1 MAKNNFQHNLGD
13 EEEFLRLQGRIKDT
27 FDDQVTSLKSYAD
40 WQSKIGKNWKELQEM
55 QKEIAALEKKG
66 TEEAKKKA
74 AELKKEYNQLVQIN
88 KQLRE
93 QGSLL
98 KSAANILDK
107 NFSSVLGN
115 VLNKWFD
122 FDEAVRKTANN
133 MGMSTSRLKLMET
146 TMNDALTTSLEW
158 GGSMESVAQAQNVY
172 SEALGR
178 SVLLTSEALGEM
190 QRLGV
195 VTGIGNEAM
204 AEMTGQME
212 AFGFG
217 AESSLKLVTELASEA
232 EAIGVNSGQVI
243 KKFQQNL
250 GLLNK
255 LNFNKGVK
263 GLQAMTKFSEKYK
276 LDMNAVAS
284 VADKVF
290 RPEGAIE
297 AAAQLQVLG
306 GSLAALGDPFQLMYK
321 ARNSPEELAKS
332 LTKAASA
339 SATFDKTT
347 GEWKLNAYELDRMK
361 EASAALNIPMEELVQ
376 TAKQGA
382 KINMFEKMLSGKGL
396 DKDTIDKL
404 SGLANGQGE
413 ILTVGKDGK
422 SVMKKLE
429 DLNKDDIKSLMEK
442 KDLQDKANK
451 DALSMRQEWEAVW
464 NQVIAASFP
473 LIQSIQDMIKS
484 GFVDKLSNS
493 ITNIIQTVRDWKG
506 VIGFLATTL
515 AGFYLFMKGKQAW
528 DFITG
533 FFGPG
538 KNFKQGYE
546 MGEGFNAAVMGKQ
559 GSVSKGAKSFL
570 KNKALG
576 KGGTPEIPGTE
587 KVGEVTGGADKVGKT
602 GGVGGSL
609 KSLAEGLTAM
619 GTPQVLFGALNL
631 IPTAV
636 GMVAMVAAIPSLLF
650 LGLVPL
656 KMLSENLFQ
665 MALGLEMM
673 GNPKVLAGAAILSV
687 AALGFTL
694 MTAGSVGLAAVAF
707 LGVAAGVGL
716 EGLSVGL
723 SAFGAIAGNPM
734 VWLGVALLAALSG
747 VFVLFAYGV
756 TLIAEGI
763 ATVVNS
769 FTNMFTV
776 ISSDNIGALL
786 LLGPALIG
794 ISFGVFALAASLV
807 ALGVAYLAGG
817 FLGLI
822 ALGEAAEDVQTA
834 FKGVDPQGISS
845 TVNAI
850 NAIDMD
856 KLNALKD
863 LSMWMALLG
872 GTTTIKFDESLH
884 IDGSIELAGEGGGKS
899 NTDWIKDPIFVSK
912 LKQLISEQTEKDK
925 RGGRA

>member
-1 MAKNNFQHNLGD
+1 MAAGDDLRRRKAQLEIEEQIAEAIKNSTASLEDFAQAQKKISENYKLIKKISQEIALI
-13 EEEFLRLQGRIKDT
+13 EEEIKTASAEEKKLLQAQLD
-27 FDDQVTSLKSYAD
+27 SLK
-40 WQSKIGKNWKELQEM
+40 QQQKVLIGVNKEL
-55 QKEIAALEKKG
+55 
-66 TEEAKKKA
+66 AKSKNFAKA
-74 AELKKEYNQLVQIN
+74 IGNEFLGWG
-88 KQLRE
+88 KQLAGNILPSLSSIFSKFLE
-93 QGSLL
+93 IDNLAHQTANTIGFQGS
-98 KSAANILDK
+98 K
-107 NFSSVLGN
+107 F
-115 VLNKWFD
+115 
-122 FDEAVRKTANN
+122 
-133 MGMSTSRLKLMET
+133 KLMEG
-146 TMNDALTTSLEW
+146 NIDASMKSFTDMGFALEDAYKTQSALSDATGRQMMLSKQASTAVAETARITGLAAEEM
-158 GGSMESVAQAQNVY
+158 GGLV
-172 SEALGR
+172 
-178 SVLLTSEALGEM
+178 
-190 QRLGV
+190 
-195 VTGIGNEAM
+195 
-204 AEMTGQME
+204 GQME
-212 AFGFG
+212 AFGLG
-217 AESSLKLVTELASEA
+217 AQQSADFILQMSQESSQMGL
-232 EAIGVNSGQVI
+232 NSGKVI
-243 KKFQQNL
+243 KKFQENL

-255 LNFNKGVK
+255 LNFKTGIA
-263 GLQAMTKFSEKYK
+263 GLKAMTKFSEKYK

-321 ARNSPEELAKS
+321 ARNAPEELAKS
-332 LTKAASA
+332 LTKAATA
-339 SATFDKTT
+339 SATFNEKT
-347 GEWKLNAYELDRMK
+347 GEFELNAYELDRMK
-361 EASAALNIPMEELVQ
+361 EAASALGMDYQQLVE

-382 KINMFEKMLSGKGL
+382 KIGKFEGLLGGKGL
-396 DKDTIDKL
+396 DKDTMDA
-404 SGLANGQGE
+404 LAGAAQM
-413 ILTVGKDGK
+413 GKDGAFVTIK
-422 SVMKKLE
+422 GDPVLLKDLTKEQADMFTNQAKERE
-429 DLNKDDIKSLMEK
+429 DLAKQAMSVQNDFEAIKNDIMVSL
-442 KDLQDKANK
+442 
-451 DALSMRQEWEAVW
+451 V
-464 NQVIAASFP
+464 QVFKGI
-473 LIQSIQDMIKS
+473 
-484 GFVDKLSNS
+484 
-493 ITNIIQTVRDWKG
+493 DWKG
-506 VIGFLATTL
+506 VMETLKSVGKWISGAIDWLKETFGSTGTLLTGLAIYFGGKATMWYLHGL
-515 AGFYLFMKGKQAW
+515 AMGK
-528 DFITG
+528 
-533 FFGPG
+533 
-538 KNFKQGYE
+538 
-546 MGEGFNAAVMGKQ
+546 GFNAATA
-559 GSVSKGAKSFL
+559 GSGAKGGLLSKL
-570 KNKALG
+570 NPKNWKMFGGG
-576 KGGTPEIPGTE
+576 KGSTPEIPGTE
-587 KVGEVTGGADKVGKT
+587 KVGEVTGSADKVGKT
-602 GGVGGSL
+602 GGAGGSL
-609 KSLAEGLTAM
+609 KSLAGGLTSM

-650 LGLVPL
+650 LGMVPL
-656 KMLSENLFQ
+656 KNLSENLFQ

-673 GNPKVLAGAAILSV
+673 GSPKVLAGAAILSV

-694 MTAGSVGLAAVAF
+694 MTAGSIGLAAVAF

-723 SAFGAIAGNPM
+723 SAFGAIAGNPL

-834 FKGVDPQGISS
+834 FKGIDPQGISN

-872 GTTTIKFDESLH
+872 GTTTIKFDEALH
-884 IDGSIELAGEGGGKS
+884 IDGSIELAGSAGGKKD
-899 NTDWIKDPIFVSK
+899 TDWVNDPIFVSK

>member
-1 MAKNNFQHNLGD
+1 MAAGDDLRRRKAQLEIEEQIAEAIKN
-13 EEEFLRLQGRIKDT
+13 
-27 FDDQVTSLKSYAD
+27 S
-40 WQSKIGKNWKELQEM
+40 
-55 QKEIAALEKKG
+55 
-66 TEEAKKKA
+66 
-74 AELKKEYNQLVQIN
+74 
-88 KQLRE
+88 
-93 QGSLL
+93 
-98 KSAANILDK
+98 
-107 NFSSVLGN
+107 
-115 VLNKWFD
+115 
-122 FDEAVRKTANN
+122 TA
-133 MGMSTSRLKLMET
+133 
-146 TMNDALTTSLEW
+146 SLEDF
-158 GGSMESVAQAQNVY
+158 AQAQKKI
-172 SEALGR
+172 SENYKLIKKISQEIALIEEEIKTA
-178 SVLLTSEALGEM
+178 SAEEKKLLQAQLDSLKQQQKVLI
-190 QRLGV
+190 GV
-195 VTGIGNEAM
+195 NKELAKSKNFAKAIGNEFLGWGKQLKSTFIPTLNDIFQKFLTIDDLAHQTANTIGFQGSKFKLMNDNLDLTTKQFLAYGYELEDAYKVQTALSDATGRQVMLTQEASKAIAETSRITGM
-204 AEMTGQME
+204 AVDEMASLTGQME
-212 AFGFG
+212 LFGLG
-217 AESSLKLVTELASEA
+217 AQQSADFVLQMSKESADMGL
-232 EAIGVNSGQVI
+232 NSGKVI
-243 KKFQQNL
+243 KKFQENL

-255 LNFNKGVK
+255 LNFKTGIA
-263 GLQAMTKFSEKYK
+263 GLKAMTKFSEKYK

-321 ARNSPEELAKS
+321 ARNAPEELAKS

-339 SATFDKTT
+339 SAVWDETT
-347 GEWKLNAYELDRMK
+347 KEWKVNAYELDRLK
-361 EASAALNIPMEELVQ
+361 EAASALGMDYTQLVE

-382 KINMFEKMLSGKGL
+382 KIGQFEGLLGGKGL
-396 DKDTIDKL
+396 DKDT
-404 SGLANGQGE
+404 
-413 ILTVGKDGK
+413 
-422 SVMKKLE
+422 M
-429 DLNKDDIKSLMEK
+429 
-442 KDLQDKANK
+442 
-451 DALSMRQEWEAVW
+451 DALTG
-464 NQVIAASFP
+464 AA
-473 LIQSIQDMIKS
+473 Q
-484 GFVDKLSNS
+484 
-493 ITNIIQTVRDWKG
+493 
-506 VIGFLATTL
+506 
-515 AGFYLFMKGKQAW
+515 
-528 DFITG
+528 
-533 FFGPG
+533 
-538 KNFKQGYE
+538 
-546 MGEGFNAAVMGKQ
+546 MGEGGAFVT
-559 GSVSKGAKSFL
+559 VKGDKVFL
-570 KNKALG
+570 KDMTKAQAEMFKQQESDNAKLAEQAMSVQNDFTRIKNEIMIAFVDLFKGIDWKMITDSLRSVAHIITGIVGFMGEYLGPTGTLATLLALYFGGKAMMWYMHGKMLGMGFNSVTATSG
-576 KGGTPEIPGTE
+576 KGGLLSKLKGSKLNPMNWGKGSATPEIPGTE
-587 KVGEVTGGADKVGKT
+587 KVGEVTGSADKVGKT
-602 GGVGGSL
+602 GGAGGSL
-609 KSLAEGLTAM
+609 KSLAGGLTSM

-650 LGLVPL
+650 LGMVPL
-656 KMLSENLFQ
+656 KNLSENLFQ

-673 GNPKVLAGAAILSV
+673 GSPKVLAGAAILSV

-747 VFVLFAYGV
+747 VFVIFSYGV
-756 TLIAEGI
+756 KLIAEGI
-763 ATVVNS
+763 ASVVSS

-834 FKGVDPQGISS
+834 FKGIDPQGISN

-872 GTTTIKFDESLH
+872 GTTTIKFDEALH
-884 IDGSIELAGEGGGKS
+884 IDGSIELAGSAGGKKDI
-899 NTDWIKDPIFVSK
+899 DWVNDPIFVSK